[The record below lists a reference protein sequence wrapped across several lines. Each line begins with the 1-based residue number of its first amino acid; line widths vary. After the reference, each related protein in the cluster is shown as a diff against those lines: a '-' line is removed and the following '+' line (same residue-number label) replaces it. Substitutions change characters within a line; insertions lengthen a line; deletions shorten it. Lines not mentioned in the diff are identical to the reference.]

1 MVSEL
6 GKVPMLRHYR
16 EEPFKVLIGTILSHR
31 TRDENTE
38 RVTEALFKKY
48 PTSKAIADAPLKEL
62 EKIVRPTG
70 FYPTKAKRIKEV
82 SKIIMEKF
90 NSRVPKKMEDLLSLP
105 GVGRK
110 TANCVL
116 VYGFNEP
123 AIPVDTHVHR
133 ISNRL
138 GWAKSKNPDKT
149 EEALQ
154 KVFQR
159 KHWLLIN
166 DVLVHF
172 GRTICRP
179 VSPQCQKCTLNK
191 ECPAGIVRMKTL

>member
-1 MVSEL
+1 MVSAL

-16 EEPFKVLIGTILSHR
+16 EEPFEVLIGTILSHR

-38 RVTEALFKKY
+38 KVTEALFKVY
-48 PTSKAIADAPLKEL
+48 PTPKAIAEAPLKDL

-82 SKIIMEKF
+82 SKIILEKF
-90 NSRVPKKMEDLLSLP
+90 RFRVPKSMDVLLSLP

-138 GWAKSKNPDKT
+138 GWVKTKNPDKT
-149 EEALQ
+149 EEALR

-179 VSPQCQKCTLNK
+179 INPMCGQCALNK
-191 ECPAGIVRMKTL
+191 ECPSSRV